1 MDNIDH
7 GVFRFMQD
15 KPERAISTADDG
27 VPASA
32 NYSVEVVAVA
42 LRDVPNEDREDLG
55 YDRGIT

>member
-1 MDNIDH
+1 
-7 GVFRFMQD
+7 MQD